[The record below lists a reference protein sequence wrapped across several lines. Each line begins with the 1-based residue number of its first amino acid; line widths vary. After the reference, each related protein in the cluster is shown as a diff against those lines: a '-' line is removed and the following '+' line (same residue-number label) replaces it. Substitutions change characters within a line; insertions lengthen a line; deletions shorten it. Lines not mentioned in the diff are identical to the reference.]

1 MIGQLV
7 TDIRDCRQ
15 SKTMNRAYSILE
27 IKSLDADLRMLKGWA
42 TTPTPDRLGDVG
54 TSGH

>member
-1 MIGQLV
+1 
-7 TDIRDCRQ
+7 
-15 SKTMNRAYSILE
+15 MNRAYSILE